1 MVAPGADASQQTVK
15 CLANPSFAADID
27 SVVSSRQA
35 VNKALLQD
43 GSGGG
48 TTISVV
54 VIQCP
59 EATSHHVGG
68 SVALI
73 VSGDGRIKVETIP
86 HSIIGVVLSKGEL
99 DDKMAMH
106 HAFRHVMQNII
117 GMPGMWVETAELTQF
132 DNLDTVILAS
142 DVLWDNLYR
151 DEAVGQVVHP
161 SLEEAAYL
169 RFGAP
174 VQIVPNHRK

>member
-1 MVAPGADASQQTVK
+1 MVGPRADASRLIVK

-27 SVVSSRQA
+27 SVVSCRQA

-73 VSGDGRIKVETIP
+73 VSGDGRIKLATIP
-86 HSIIGVVLSKGEL
+86 HSIIGVVLSSGEL

-151 DEAVGQVVHP
+151 GEAGGP
-161 SLEEAAYL
+161 S
-169 RFGAP
+169 
-174 VQIVPNHRK
+174 VP

>member
-1 MVAPGADASQQTVK
+1 M
-15 CLANPSFAADID
+15 
-27 SVVSSRQA
+27 
-35 VNKALLQD
+35 
-43 GSGGG
+43 
-48 TTISVV
+48 
-54 VIQCP
+54 
-59 EATSHHVGG
+59 
-68 SVALI
+68 
-73 VSGDGRIKVETIP
+73 SGDGRIKLATIP
-86 HSIIGVVLSKGEL
+86 HSIIGVVLSSGEL

-151 DEAVGQVVHP
+151 DEVGGQVVHP
-161 SLEEAAYL
+161 SLEEVAYL
-169 RFGAP
+169 RFGVP

>member
-1 MVAPGADASQQTVK
+1 M
-15 CLANPSFAADID
+15 
-27 SVVSSRQA
+27 
-35 VNKALLQD
+35 
-43 GSGGG
+43 
-48 TTISVV
+48 
-54 VIQCP
+54 
-59 EATSHHVGG
+59 
-68 SVALI
+68 
-73 VSGDGRIKVETIP
+73 SGDGRIKLETIP
-86 HSIIGVVLSKGEL
+86 HSIIGVVLSSGEL

-106 HAFRHVMQNII
+106 HALRHVMQNII

>member
-1 MVAPGADASQQTVK
+1 M
-15 CLANPSFAADID
+15 
-27 SVVSSRQA
+27 
-35 VNKALLQD
+35 
-43 GSGGG
+43 
-48 TTISVV
+48 
-54 VIQCP
+54 
-59 EATSHHVGG
+59 
-68 SVALI
+68 
-73 VSGDGRIKVETIP
+73 SGDGRIKVETIP
-86 HSIIGVVLSKGEL
+86 HSIIGVVLSSGEL

-106 HAFRHVMQNII
+106 HALRHVMQNII

-151 DEAVGQVVHP
+151 GEAVGQVVHP
-161 SLEEAAYL
+161 SLEKAAYL